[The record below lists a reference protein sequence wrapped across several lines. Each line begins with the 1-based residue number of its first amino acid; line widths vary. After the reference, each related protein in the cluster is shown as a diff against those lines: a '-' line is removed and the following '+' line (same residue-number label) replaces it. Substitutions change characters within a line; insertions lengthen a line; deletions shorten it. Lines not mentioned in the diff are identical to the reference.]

1 MFLFDF
7 VIAYAYVVNELIFK
21 NYYYYVPFWFKGQ
34 VLTL

>member
-1 MFLFDF
+1 MFLLVF
-7 VIAYAYVVNELIFK
+7 VIADAYVVNVLLFK